1 MFIWPSRYGAD
12 GAAMSDFHRF
22 VLGLIAIIALG
33 FAWVEMD
40 AGQRERTA
48 AYNAAKL
55 KADCAK

>member
-1 MFIWPSRYGAD
+1 
-12 GAAMSDFHRF
+12 MSDFHRF
-22 VLGLIAIIALG
+22 LLGLFAIIALG

-40 AGQRERTA
+40 AGQRERIA